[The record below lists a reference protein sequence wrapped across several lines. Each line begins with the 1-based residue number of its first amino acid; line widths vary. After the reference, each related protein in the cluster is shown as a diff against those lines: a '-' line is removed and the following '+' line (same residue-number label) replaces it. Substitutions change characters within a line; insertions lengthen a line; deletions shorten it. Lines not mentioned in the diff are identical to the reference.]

1 MRQMC
6 EEAKD
11 VGMKTMSAL
20 ENQGETIDRWE
31 EVVDGINQVIIS
43 RWVIIIFMSGAC
55 SGNVQRRGGGGFCYN
70 LKLVKVEEI
79 LKPKLT

>member
-31 EVVDGINQVIIS
+31 EVVDGINQVII
-43 RWVIIIFMSGAC
+43 IFMSGAC
-55 SGNVQRRGGGGFCYN
+55 SGNVQRRGGGGYCYN
-70 LKLVKVEEI
+70 LKLVKVEDI
-79 LKPKLT
+79 LKPKLR

>member
-31 EVVDGINQVIIS
+31 EVVDGINQVII
-43 RWVIIIFMSGAC
+43 IFISGAY
-55 SGNVQRRGGGGFCYN
+55 SGIV
-70 LKLVKVEEI
+70 
-79 LKPKLT
+79 

>member
-1 MRQMC
+1 MC

-31 EVVDGINQVIIS
+31 EVVDGINQVII
-43 RWVIIIFMSGAC
+43 IFISGAY
-55 SGNVQRRGGGGFCYN
+55 SGIV
-70 LKLVKVEEI
+70 
-79 LKPKLT
+79 